1 MPRKLPILSVLDAA
15 VMLARDVPATEI
27 ARQLNVTDRTIRSW
41 AKTEEAQA
49 RIAEIQKGAAEAT
62 KWLAIA
68 DKVRR
73 VNYAQQMRDGIDAL
87 IAARSEKHWSGHI
100 VGSETGQVA
109 VKVTEITL
117 PSGVEKTTYEA
128 AFDASL
134 HDQARKWNEAVA
146 RELGQIDANL
156 NVKHSGRVDHVIS
169 RPDLSALTDEEL
181 ESLLPLAEKV
191 AAGGVER

>member
-1 MPRKLPILSVLDAA
+1 MARKLPMTSVLDAA
-15 VMLARDVPATEI
+15 AMLAREVPATEV
-27 ARQLNVTDRTIRSW
+27 ARQMNVTDRTIRTW

-62 KWLAIA
+62 KRLAIA

-73 VNYAQQMRDGIDAL
+73 INYAQQMRDGIDAL
-87 IAARSEKHWSGHI
+87 IAARSEKHWSEFIAGA
-100 VGSETGQVA
+100 ETGQVA

-169 RPDLSALTDEEL
+169 RPNLSALTDEEL
-181 ESLLPLAEKV
+181 ESLLPLAEKI